1 VGNIKDQPHPL
12 RVTSKRHRSTTVRR
26 FALVAAAAAAVAGV
40 IVGVTITG
48 HKVGRQ
54 PTGQL
59 PPGTPKYYVTLN
71 NVPQGG
77 MRYVVRAVVRA
88 SSTGTPISSV
98 QLLRSPSVP
107 QPLTITGAAS
117 DRAFL
122 ITIPPGI
129 PDIAAGLEI
138 LRLAPDGHVLHLNR
152 LPKTIW
158 DLGIYGS
165 ATGSDVLSPDGTEV
179 LMTIGPPGLCNSC
192 AHGVAMISVTTG
204 VIRKWLLPRGDETA
218 WIPVN
223 WPGNGQ
229 GVLLSELDGYRLL
242 DVARPG
248 DSLLASSRPLS
259 RPIIPRDSVTQGGEA
274 LLLPDQKT
282 LLAGYVAVR
291 SLPPSANPA
300 AVHATGRIVETSAST
315 GRSRRVLYRLSRVP
329 YQGGWACYPES
340 SGPSQVHV
348 LVWCLNRFG
357 RLDGSHFTPLPGASK
372 DLELNLGAAW

>member
-1 VGNIKDQPHPL
+1 MSIKDQLRPL
-12 RVTSKRHRSTTVRR
+12 RVRATRHRSRTVRWL
-26 FALVAAAAAAVAGV
+26 ALVAAAAAAVAGV
-40 IVGVTITG
+40 IVGVTLTG
-48 HKVGRQ
+48 QKAGQQ
-54 PTGQL
+54 PIGQL

-88 SSTGTPISSV
+88 SATGTPISSV
-98 QLLRSPSVP
+98 QLLRSPSTP
-107 QPLTITGAAS
+107 QPLTIVGAAN

-122 ITIPPGI
+122 ITIPPGT

-138 LRLAPDGHVLHLNR
+138 LLLAPDGHVQHLTR

-179 LMTIGPPGLCNSC
+179 LMTIGPPGSCKSC
-192 AHGVAMISVTTG
+192 AHGVAMISVATG
-204 VIRKWLLPRGDETA
+204 VIRKWLLPRGDETF
-218 WIPVN
+218 WVPVN

-229 GVLLSELDGYRLL
+229 GVLLSSGNGFRLL
-242 DVARPG
+242 DVARRG
-248 DSLLASSRPLS
+248 DSLLASSRPIS
-259 RPIIPRDSVTQGGEA
+259 GPIMPRHSVAQGREA

-282 LLAGYVAVR
+282 LLAGYVAIR
-291 SLPPSANPA
+291 SLSPAANTA

-315 GRSRRVLYRLSRVP
+315 GRSRRVLYVLSRVP
-329 YQGGWACYPES
+329 YHGGWACYPES

-372 DLELNLGAAW
+372 DLEVSLGAAW